1 MTGIFRDYDPGDEM
15 MFGEDAHD
23 YLNRVLGK
31 NIKHVDLKNEDE
43 YTFNEF
49 NNDDEEMTGD
59 NTTPTSDT
67 VTDEKLNDVMLKKPL
82 AVTVSASNEFI
93 DEPNAE
99 LAVSPSE
106 YIDEPMEEE
115 EQEITDTQSENKEVI
130 RDLVDAS
137 VDAENLPI
145 PMIEGTKAIQKSAS
159 QIVANVEPEKNL
171 ALLKNTLSYLP
182 MPLFPAVAD
191 SVANTLMDAKDE
203 NGLPIFE
210 SKKEIIKLLK
220 DLRNSKLR
228 NTSKSGRSVGKK
240 AGNRKRKHERD
251 YLDYML
257 TKRINPAVLI
267 TPRMK

>member
-1 MTGIFRDYDPGDEM
+1 MAEW
-15 MFGEDAHD
+15 
-23 YLNRVLGK
+23 VKQKLGLSPK
-31 NIKHVDLKNEDE
+31 TDNKQDGKEKEDE
-43 YTFNEF
+43 NIFNS
-49 NNDDEEMTGD
+49 DDEEMTGY
-59 NTTPTSDT
+59 NTTPTSET
-67 VTDEKLNDVMLKKPL
+67 PTDEQLNPVMTKKPL
-82 AVTVSASNEFI
+82 ADNVSASNRFI
-93 DEPNAE
+93 DEPKAE
-99 LAVSPSE
+99 LADSSSE

-130 RDLVDAS
+130 RDLVDTP
-137 VDAENLPI
+137 VDTPVDDENLPV
-145 PMIEGTKAIQKSAS
+145 PMIEDTKAIQKSAS

>member
-1 MTGIFRDYDPGDEM
+1 MSW
-15 MFGEDAHD
+15 FGFG
-23 YLNRVLGK
+23 GK
-31 NIKHVDLKNEDE
+31 DNKQEEKKKEDE
-43 YTFNEF
+43 NTFNIF
-49 NNDDEEMTGD
+49 SSDDEEIAGY
-59 NTTPTSDT
+59 NRTPTSET
-67 VTDEKLNDVMLKKPL
+67 PTSETPTDEGLNPVMVKKTL
-82 AVTVSASNEFI
+82 ADNVSASNRFI

-99 LAVSPSE
+99 LADSSNE
-106 YIDEPMEEE
+106 YIDEPMGEE
-115 EQEITDTQSENKEVI
+115 EQEIIDKQSENEEVAG
-130 RDLVDAS
+130 DLVDAPANAP
-137 VDAENLPI
+137 VDDEQLPI
-145 PMIEGTKAIQKSAS
+145 PMIEGTKAIQRSAS

>member
-1 MTGIFRDYDPGDEM
+1 MTDNIF
-15 MFGEDAHD
+15 
-23 YLNRVLGK
+23 NS
-31 NIKHVDLKNEDE
+31 
-43 YTFNEF
+43 
-49 NNDDEEMTGD
+49 DDEVMMGY
-59 NTTPTSDT
+59 NTTPTSET
-67 VTDEKLNDVMLKKPL
+67 VTDEKLNDVMIKKPL
-82 AVTVSASNEFI
+82 RDTVSESNRFI
-93 DEPNAE
+93 AKSDSERAD
-99 LAVSPSE
+99 SSSE
-106 YIDEPMEEE
+106 YIDEPTEEE
-115 EQEITDTQSENKEVI
+115 EQEITDTQSENEEVK
-130 RDLVDAS
+130 RDLIDAP
-137 VDAENLPI
+137 VDAENLPV
-145 PMIEGTKAIQKSAS
+145 PMIESTKAIQKSAS

-228 NTSKSGRSVGKK
+228 NTSKSGRSVRKK
-240 AGNRKRKHERD
+240 AGNKKRNHERD

>member
-1 MTGIFRDYDPGDEM
+1 MSW
-15 MFGEDAHD
+15 FGFG
-23 YLNRVLGK
+23 GK
-31 NIKHVDLKNEDE
+31 DNKQEEKKKEDE
-43 YTFNEF
+43 NTFNIF
-49 NNDDEEMTGD
+49 SSDDEEIAGY
-59 NTTPTSDT
+59 NRTPTSETPTDET
-67 VTDEKLNDVMLKKPL
+67 PTDEKLNDVMLKKPL
-82 AVTVSASNEFI
+82 NETVSASNRFI
-93 DEPNAE
+93 EEPNAE
-99 LAVSPSE
+99 LADSSSE
-106 YIDEPMEEE
+106 YIDEPMGEEE
-115 EQEITDTQSENKEVI
+115 EQSENKEVI
-130 RDLVDAS
+130 RDLIDAPVNAPVD
-137 VDAENLPI
+137 DKQLPI

-228 NTSKSGRSVGKK
+228 NTSKSIRSVGKK
-240 AGNRKRKHERD
+240 AGNKKRKHERD